1 MEAFVSVVQHVA
13 ERWQEALLFLIITCS
28 VATFVTG
35 GLKLFLLNKAKE
47 NHKRLRKVACFL
59 TGLALTC
66 GVAAIYFAI
75 GKFDFHYYLFAICF
89 AMPTEVVLYALYEN
103 TLVRDAVDFVARK
116 FLTAVIPVAAA
127 AIYNG
132 ENNDTTKMKLAEAAT
147 KVKKETAKKVSDDL
161 DKL

>member
-35 GLKLFLLNKAKE
+35 GLKLFILNKAKE

>member
-35 GLKLFLLNKAKE
+35 GLKLFILNKAKE
-47 NHKRLRKVACFL
+47 KHKRLFKPACFYS
-59 TGLALTC
+59 GLALTC

-75 GKFDFHYYLFAICF
+75 ENFDFHYYLFAICF
-89 AMPTEVVLYALYEN
+89 AMPTEIVLYALYEN
-103 TLVRDAVDFVARK
+103 NLVRDAVDFVARK
-116 FLTAVIPVAAA
+116 FSAVVIPVAAE

-132 ENNDTTKMKLAEAAT
+132 ENSRTTKMKLAEAVAQ
-147 KVKKETAKKVSDDL
+147 VKKETAKKVSDDL